1 VSDHSCVLGAHDV
14 RHGRRLRGGL
24 DPAALACEHT
34 FVSVDGPRLSL
45 ADALALVLLVLDD
58 EQGRPERAAAR
69 LHGRAAPGVATALQA
84 APALASALARGRDP
98 AALPPSSRALRRW
111 LETHD
116 LRPAARAFAV
126 DRHARRAAR
135 WNR

>member
-1 VSDHSCVLGAHDV
+1 V
-14 RHGRRLRGGL
+14 
-24 DPAALACEHT
+24 
-34 FVSVDGPRLSL
+34 FVSTREPPLSL

-58 EQGRPERAAAR
+58 EHGRHDRAAQRLDAR
-69 LHGRAAPGVATALQA
+69 RAAEAAAALSA

-98 AALPPSSRALRRW
+98 AGLPPPLRLLRRW

-116 LRPAARAFAV
+116 LRPAAREFCA
-126 DRHARRAAR
+126 RGERRRAAR